1 SGWDLKSGAGRLNVF
16 RALSVLAPSVVKFEH
31 PYMDFSTFSD
41 TLNINATIL
50 SAYFQSFDL
59 LFGVGYNPNSWT
71 KLIED
76 GKNQFIRKNIF
87 NLSLINL
94 KDSTYTIRIVVKQS
108 NNRTLEERVHFHIN
122 RTPPKLEL
130 VSIGPCL
137 YGNKNTILTAA
148 YTDEPSVVRL
158 YFKPKSA
165 PDNNFKFVTLD
176 GFTINN
182 QFVKQLHYGFIP
194 VNLISQNTE
203 YDVYLEAEN
212 LVGLKTILKN
222 NNSYFNVSLMDY
234 FRLSSFNYL
243 SFELPPGSLYPFPLS
258 ILSSNDKEI
267 IIRESLN
274 QRVSKIYSFTNN
286 TFSLK
291 DSISDRIIKDHGDFN
306 KNGRLDLLALF
317 VRDGFILEQDN
328 LNSSKFSQKFSR
340 SGGDFWP
347 ILAKDFDND
356 GRTEILAVKNDTT
369 ISLWELPSNQSLV
382 PTEKVTFRN
391 FTKRWM
397 GQNKINSP
405 NAIILDSNQD
415 GIQEVWLLDEDG
427 DLFSFEIKGDNN
439 LTPYKAISTEFYGN
453 SAYLTNGDFDGDGK
467 QEIVVLLHSI
477 EKFDLAPYYRLIVF
491 NFQNDLV
498 NVLFDHPFIDAS
510 YEYSNTFRKAENAIR
525 LSDLDNDGKQE
536 LILFTFPYAYVF
548 KHYTNGIKIIAY
560 FENVNSNSILISDF
574 NKNDIKELAL
584 PKADGIKFIEF
595 LSSNT
600 FPIPVIIEG
609 YSLDSSI
616 AKISWSGESDYYK
629 VFRGSNPNNLTH
641 YKTVNYKTLVDSNL
655 TNNSFYYY
663 SIQSVDSANPTRNS
677 SLSQI
682 KEIYVKNKTKV
693 VEVKA
698 SSQNTIIV
706 TFNNKIRTTI
716 DNLQSFKVMNF
727 GYPNS
732 ISPYNQF
739 SYLIKFNK
747 NLGIGNH
754 YLIVDTLVDFYDSP
768 ISKDTISFLVNQEQ
782 GSEYLFINNFELIN
796 PYKIK
801 IEFSDPLEP
810 SSALDKN
817 NYVFNPQNFIKNIY
831 FENNSNKNIIL
842 DLQGGKPI
850 GSIGIEYVLK
860 IINLRSDSRSGSKTI
875 TEGAG
880 SYIVFSQ
887 NKSNL
892 SELYSY
898 PNPVKVNYHNYLTFA
913 NLTKRTK
920 IQIFNIQG
928 TLIREIQSIN
938 ESGGLDYDLKN
949 NDGDKL
955 PSGVYFYIVTSLDDL
970 GREVETK
977 TGKFAVIR

>member
-1 SGWDLKSGAGRLNVF
+1 
-16 RALSVLAPSVVKFEH
+16 
-31 PYMDFSTFSD
+31 
-41 TLNINATIL
+41 
-50 SAYFQSFDL
+50 
-59 LFGVGYNPNSWT
+59 
-71 KLIED
+71 
-76 GKNQFIRKNIF
+76 
-87 NLSLINL
+87 
-94 KDSTYTIRIVVKQS
+94 
-108 NNRTLEERVHFHIN
+108 
-122 RTPPKLEL
+122 
-130 VSIGPCL
+130 
-137 YGNKNTILTAA
+137 
-148 YTDEPSVVRL
+148 
-158 YFKPKSA
+158 
-165 PDNNFKFVTLD
+165 
-176 GFTINN
+176 
-182 QFVKQLHYGFIP
+182 
-194 VNLISQNTE
+194 
-203 YDVYLEAEN
+203 
-212 LVGLKTILKN
+212 
-222 NNSYFNVSLMDY
+222 
-234 FRLSSFNYL
+234 
-243 SFELPPGSLYPFPLS
+243 
-258 ILSSNDKEI
+258 
-267 IIRESLN
+267 
-274 QRVSKIYSFTNN
+274 SKIYSFTNN

-453 SAYLTNGDFDGDGK
+453 SAFLTNGDFDGDGK

-498 NVLFDHPFIDAS
+498 NILFDHPFIDAS